1 MKLLVLCLA
10 VMFGMSLNA
19 QVYKQTSSEVH
30 FFSEA
35 PLENI
40 EATNKDSKAILRTKD
55 SALVVVITNLAFRF
69 EKPLMEEHFNENY
82 MESETYTY
90 SSFKGKVVSGMDFS
104 KDGTY
109 EVEVKGMFEVHG
121 VKEEKSF
128 KGSMTK
134 SGNKISFSASF
145 MMHVEDYKIKVP
157 TMYVKNIA
165 EDVKVD
171 LKFELK
177 KS

>member
-1 MKLLVLCLA
+1 MKNALVILLVLA
-10 VMFGMSLNA
+10 SLSVNA
-19 QVYKQTSSEVH
+19 QVYKQTKSEVS

-40 EATNKDSKAILRTKD
+40 EAKNEASKAVLRESD
-55 SALVVVITNLAFRF
+55 SALVVIITNLAFRF

-82 MESETYTY
+82 MESETYKY
-90 SSFKGKVVSGMDFS
+90 STFKGKVVSGMDFS

-109 EVEVKGMFEVHG
+109 EVEVKGTIEIHG
-121 VKEEKSF
+121 VKKERTFKGTMTKKGNSISF
-128 KGSMTK
+128 KAYFD
-134 SGNKISFSASF
+134 I
-145 MMHVEDYKIKVP
+145 HVTDFDIKVP
-157 TMYVKNIA
+157 TMYVQNIA

-171 LKFELK
+171 LHFELK